1 MGRQLPGLK
10 RKRGEEEDEAAE
22 EAVAPKEGDEEWA
35 PWRHGTRMHQRLSQ
49 IAILSLQSRQQ
60 QAVPTGGCAGLGA
73 VAAPIDAERVTAQPA
88 AEVVAHHKRPRQ

>member
-10 RKRGEEEDEAAE
+10 RTRSEKEEAEE

-49 IAILSLQSRQQ
+49 IANASLQSRQQ
-60 QAVPTGGCAGLGA
+60 QVVPTGGYAGLC
-73 VAAPIDAERVTAQPA
+73 AAATPIDAEP
-88 AEVVAHHKRPRQ
+88 